1 MISLPACPPNAFPDC
16 TISVLAFFLLQI
28 GGCALLFTRCSKRLD
43 FEHNTWSTAL
53 SKISELQNHV
63 KEGLGELARE
73 REGRAIERDTNV
85 LSLQAEVQE
94 LRGAISTLNK
104 SKGEV
109 EAQIL
114 EREVELLEREARWAK
129 ERDDLRK
136 ASEFTI
142 SKYAV
147 ESIAALNARLHAMKI
162 ECESK
167 DAQVQSLAQAKS
179 ELEAA
184 RSKDLLEY
192 MLLKQKEELEREHSL
207 GTSKLITEITTLT
220 AKLQATEMK
229 CESKELQ
236 IRTVTQTKAGLE
248 GENRQLE
255 EKVLSLTDKLSEY
268 RILLNEALSPVSA
281 QYPTNFLPPP
291 PPPPEYS
298 GFEWGHKQTQ
308 SAVPSPSN
316 SLGGLYAPRIINPD
330 RYDRRHARK
339 VRIRDPAEDETV
351 KR

>member
-1 MISLPACPPNAFPDC
+1 MILLPACPLNAFPDC

-28 GGCALLFTRCSKRLD
+28 GGYALFFTRYSKRLD
-43 FEHNTWSTAL
+43 FEHSTWSTAL
-53 SKISELQNHV
+53 LKISELQNHA

-73 REGRAIERDTNV
+73 RDSHV
-85 LSLQAEVQE
+85 LSLRAEMQE

-109 EAQIL
+109 EARML
-114 EREVELLEREARWAK
+114 EREVEFLEREARWAK

-147 ESIAALNARLHAMKI
+147 ESIAALNARLHAVTI

-167 DAQVQSLAQAKS
+167 DARVQSLAQAKG

-192 MLLKQKEELEREHSL
+192 MLLKQKEELEREHSHA
-207 GTSKLITEITTLT
+207 TSKLTTEITTLT

-236 IRTVTQTKAGLE
+236 IRTIAQTKAGIE

-268 RILLNEALSPVSA
+268 RILLNEALSPIPP
-281 QYPTNFLPPP
+281 QYPTSFLPP

-308 SAVPSPSN
+308 SAVPSPSMA
-316 SLGGLYAPRIINPD
+316 LGGVYGPCPNPD
-330 RYDRRHARK
+330 RYDRRHVRK
-339 VRIRDPAEDETV
+339 VRIRDPAKDEMSV
-351 KR
+351 N